1 MLGHELISGVEAF
14 AHKLCKSLGLAQ
26 VQIVWTSDI
35 QTAAISAKG
44 KLMLHDVALDA
55 PVSKAMFH
63 RYVGFV
69 LHELLHRKYTDFKVR
84 GKGQY
89 LSTLHNAV
97 EDIWIER
104 SAVNQGLT
112 GNVEGLL
119 AELIDGMVTEA
130 LAAVKDWTDPGQ
142 YPFALAVFGRRYA
155 MRHVPLAQGLE
166 RIFSEASSRIDGCL
180 NSTDTLA
187 VAQWV
192 LDQLQ
197 LPEPKKQPEPK
208 PAKDGKK
215 GKQGQGKEQGEGQGK
230 GKEPGEGEGQGEG
243 AEQGQGQG
251 QEQGEG
257 QGAGEGTG
265 EGEGSGAGEGEGTGE
280 GAGAEQG
287 QGSGAG
293 EAAGAGAGAGADK
306 GDKPGQRKQVG
317 GAASPARE
325 VEPGCPVAGDIEHD
339 GGCYDRGA
347 ASESMGSIYANN
359 YNWPTA
365 TAGCGKIR
373 NEIKRMLENTGRS
386 DWSPHRKAGSL
397 NVRALPSI
405 STGNVNLF
413 KRRDEVEGVDS
424 AVLILLDNSGSME
437 YPKDGS
443 TRMHAAV
450 PVVVALHAAAT
461 AAGASVAVDAFNI
474 ATTPIVG
481 WGAPTAKL
489 AGLISKINPNSNTN
503 DYQAVRLAG
512 DKLLAR
518 PEQRKV
524 LIVITDGNGDRERTS
539 KHVAALERCGVTV
552 IGIGILLDSEMT
564 SVYPSSINVKNLQ
577 DLASASFKHIKVA
590 MA

>member
-1 MLGHELISGVEAF
+1 MLGHELISGVEAA
-14 AHKLCKSLGLAQ
+14 AHKLCKSLGLQ
-26 VQIVWTSDI
+26 PVQIVWTSDI
-35 QTAAISAKG
+35 QTAAINSKG
-44 KLMLHDVALDA
+44 DMLLHDVALDA
-55 PVSKAMFH
+55 PVSKSLFH

-69 LHELLHRKYTDFKVR
+69 VHELLHRKYTDFSVR
-84 GKGQY
+84 GKGKY

-104 SAVNQGLT
+104 MAVKQGLT
-112 GNVEGLL
+112 GNIEGLL
-119 AELIDGMVTEA
+119 SELIDGMVTEA

-155 MRHVPLAQGLE
+155 VRQVPLAAGLE
-166 RIFSEASSRIDGCL
+166 RIFSEASCRIDNCL

-192 LDQLQ
+192 LEQLQ
-197 LPEPKKQPEPK
+197 LPEPKQEPEQEQ
-208 PAKDGKK
+208 AGKK
-215 GKQGQGKEQGEGQGK
+215 GEQGKGKEQGEGQGK
-230 GKEPGEGEGQGEG
+230 GQE
-243 AEQGQGQG
+243 QG

-257 QGAGEGTG
+257 EGEGTGEGEEQG
-265 EGEGSGAGEGEGTGE
+265 EGEGSGAGAGAGEGQEQSQGEGEGSGE
-280 GAGAEQG
+280 GAGE
-287 QGSGAG
+287 GSGAG
-293 EAAGAGAGAGADK
+293 EAGEAAGEAAGEGEGE
-306 GDKPGQRKQVG
+306 GDKPGERKQVG
-317 GAASPARE
+317 GAESPAKE
-325 VEPGCPVAGDIEHD
+325 VEPGCPVAGDPGP
-339 GGCYDRGA
+339 GGKFDRGN
-347 ASESMGSIYANN
+347 ASESWGDIYASS
-359 YNWPTA
+359 YNWPTV
-365 TAGCGKIR
+365 TGSCGKIR
-373 NEIKRMLENTGRS
+373 NEIKRLLENTGRS

-397 NVRALPSI
+397 NVRALPSV

-437 YPKDGS
+437 YLAKDG
-443 TRMHAAV
+443 TPRMKAAV

-461 AAGASVAVDAFNI
+461 AAGASVAVDAFSI

-489 AGLISKINPNSNTN
+489 ATLITKINPNYNTN

-518 PEQRKV
+518 PEQRKI
-524 LIVITDGNGDRERTS
+524 LIVITDGNGDRERTA

-552 IGIGILLDSEMT
+552 IGVGIMLDSEMT
-564 SVYPSSINVKNLQ
+564 DVYPSSISVKNLQ

>member
-14 AHKLCKSLGLAQ
+14 GHKLCKSLGLAQ
-26 VQIVWTSDI
+26 VQIVWTADI

-55 PVSKAMFH
+55 VVSKAMFH

-69 LHELLHRKYTDFKVR
+69 LHELLHRKYTDFSVR
-84 GKGQY
+84 GKGNY
-89 LSTLHNAV
+89 LAALHNAV

-104 SAVNQGLT
+104 SAVNQHLT

-130 LAAVKDWTDPGQ
+130 LAEVKDWTDPGQ
-142 YPFALAVFGRRYA
+142 YPFALAVCGRRYA
-155 MRHVPLAQGLE
+155 VRHVPLAQGLE
-166 RIFSEASSRIDGCL
+166 RIFSEASSRIDNCL
-180 NSTDTLA
+180 NSADTLA
-187 VAQWV
+187 VAEWV
-192 LDQLQ
+192 LEQLQ
-197 LPEPKKQPEPK
+197 LPEPKPEPK
-208 PAKDGKK
+208 QEP
-215 GKQGQGKEQGEGQGK
+215 EQGEGEGQEQGE
-230 GKEPGEGEGQGEG
+230 GTEAADAGEAGEGQGEG
-243 AEQGQGQG
+243 AEQGQG
-251 QEQGEG
+251 ED
-257 QGAGEGTG
+257 EGT
-265 EGEGSGAGEGEGTGE
+265 GEGSGAGEGEGEGEGE

-293 EAAGAGAGAGADK
+293 EAAGEGADK

-339 GGCYDRGA
+339 GGCFDRGA

-386 DWSPHRKAGSL
+386 DWSPHRKAGAL

-443 TRMHAAV
+443 TRMFAAV

-461 AAGASVAVDAFNI
+461 AAGAAVAVDAFSI
-474 ATTPIVG
+474 GTTPVVG

-489 AGLISKINPNSNTN
+489 ASLISKIKPNYNTN

-564 SVYPSSINVKNLQ
+564 TVYPSSINVKNLQ

>member
-1 MLGHELISGVEAF
+1 MLGHELISGVEAA
-14 AHKLCKSLGLAQ
+14 AHKLCKSLGLQ
-26 VQIVWTSDI
+26 PVQIVWTTDI
-35 QTAAISAKG
+35 QTAAINSKG
-44 KLMLHDVALDA
+44 NMLLHDVALDA

-69 LHELLHRKYTDFKVR
+69 VHELLHRKYTDFSVR
-84 GKGQY
+84 GKGKY

-104 SAVNQGLT
+104 MAVKQGLT
-112 GNVEGLL
+112 GNIEGLL
-119 AELIDGMVTEA
+119 SELIDGMVTEA
-130 LAAVKDWTDPGQ
+130 LAAVKDWTDPAQ
-142 YPFALAVFGRRYA
+142 YPFALAVYGRRYA
-155 MRHVPLAQGLE
+155 VRQVPLAQGLE
-166 RIFSEASSRIDGCL
+166 RIFSEASCRIDNCL

-192 LDQLQ
+192 LDELK
-197 LPEPKKQPEPK
+197 LPEPKKQPEQEQEQ
-208 PAKDGKK
+208 AGKK
-215 GKQGQGKEQGEGQGK
+215 GEQGKGKEKGDGQGK
-230 GKEPGEGEGQGEG
+230 GKE
-243 AEQGQGQG
+243 QG
-251 QEQGEG
+251 QEQGDG
-257 QGAGEGTG
+257 DGEGEGEGEEQG
-265 EGEGSGAGEGEGTGE
+265 EGEGSGAGAGAGEGEEQGQGEGE
-280 GAGAEQG
+280 GAGE
-287 QGSGAG
+287 GSGAG
-293 EAAGAGAGAGADK
+293 EAGEAAGEAAGEGEGE
-306 GDKPGQRKQVG
+306 GDKPGERKQVG
-317 GAASPARE
+317 GAESPAKE
-325 VEPGCPVAGDIEHD
+325 VEPGCPVAGDPGP
-339 GGCYDRGA
+339 GGKFDRGRA
-347 ASESMGSIYANN
+347 EETWGNIYGGHA
-359 YNWPTA
+359 WPTA
-365 TAGCGKIR
+365 TASCGKIR
-373 NEIKRMLENTGRS
+373 NEIKRLLENTGRS

-437 YPKDGS
+437 YVSKYS
-443 TRMHAAV
+443 KMTRVEAAV

-461 AAGASVAVDAFNI
+461 AAGASVAVDAFSI

-489 AGLISKINPNSNTN
+489 ATLINKIDPNYNTN

-524 LIVITDGNGDRERTS
+524 LIVITDGNGDRERTA
-539 KHVAALERCGVTV
+539 KHVASLERCGVTV
-552 IGIGILLDSEMT
+552 IGVGIMLDSEMT
-564 SVYPSSINVKNLQ
+564 DVYPSSISVKNLQ

>member
-1 MLGHELISGVEAF
+1 MLGHQLISGVEAA
-14 AHKLCKSLGLAQ
+14 AHKLCKSLGLAP
-26 VQIVWTSDI
+26 VEIVWTADI

-55 PVSKAMFH
+55 PISKSMFH

-69 LHELLHRKYTDFKVR
+69 VHELLHRKYTDFSVR
-84 GKGQY
+84 GKGNY
-89 LSTLHNAV
+89 LAALHNAV

-119 AELIDGMVTEA
+119 SELIDGMVTEA
-130 LAAVKDWTDPGQ
+130 LAEVKDWTDPMQ
-142 YPFALAVFGRRYA
+142 YPFALAVCGRRYA
-155 MRHVPLAQGLE
+155 VRHVPLAAGLE
-166 RIFSEASSRIDGCL
+166 RIFSEASNRIDNCL
-180 NSTDTLA
+180 NSADTLA
-187 VAQWV
+187 VAEWV
-192 LDQLQ
+192 LEQLQ
-197 LPEPKKQPEPK
+197 LPEPEPK
-208 PAKDGKK
+208 QEP
-215 GKQGQGKEQGEGQGK
+215 EQGEGEGQEQGE
-230 GKEPGEGEGQGEG
+230 GTEAAEAADAGEAGEGQGEG
-243 AEQGQGQG
+243 AEQGQG
-251 QEQGEG
+251 EGEG
-257 QGAGEGTG
+257 TGEGNGAGEG
-265 EGEGSGAGEGEGTGE
+265 EGEGSGAGAGEADGAGEGAEQSEGEGE
-280 GAGAEQG
+280 
-287 QGSGAG
+287 
-293 EAAGAGAGAGADK
+293 
-306 GDKPGQRKQVG
+306 GDKPGERKTVLD
-317 GAASPARE
+317 AYSLARE
-325 VEPGCPVAGDIEHD
+325 VEPGCPVAGDPGA
-339 GGCYDRGA
+339 GGKFDRGSA
-347 ASESMGSIYANN
+347 TETWGSIYANH

-365 TAGCGKIR
+365 TAACGKIR
-373 NEIKRMLENTGRS
+373 NEIKRLLENTGRS

-437 YPKDGS
+437 YLAKDGT
-443 TRMHAAV
+443 TRMQAAV

-461 AAGASVAVDAFNI
+461 AAGASVAVDAFSI
-474 ATTPIVG
+474 GTTPVVG

-489 AGLISKINPNSNTN
+489 AGLISKINPNYNTN